1 MKCSSLWSTIPY
13 QRGLGTMFGVG
24 MAGHRSDNGI
34 AFMMMIILMQ
44 TILPTVMYYV
54 YNNTTLI
61 EING

>member
-1 MKCSSLWSTIPY
+1 
-13 QRGLGTMFGVG
+13 MFGVG

-61 EING
+61 EIELL